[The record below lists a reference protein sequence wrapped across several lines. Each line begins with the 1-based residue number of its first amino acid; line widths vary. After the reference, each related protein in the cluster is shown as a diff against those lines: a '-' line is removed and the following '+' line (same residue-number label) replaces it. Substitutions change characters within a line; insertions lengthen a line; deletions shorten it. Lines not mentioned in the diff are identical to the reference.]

1 MRVSELR
8 GALEDALGPTYRVE
22 REVRPVGECRLFV
35 AVGPPTDPELLVK
48 VLPAELSLAVDAAV
62 FEREVLLLGDRL
74 GHAQLV
80 PPRGSGRAGAFVYH
94 ARRFVEGTT
103 LRAWLANHGEMPLRR
118 VIEVLRDVLLALA
131 HAHRGSIAHGDLRPE
146 NVLLTAGRVQVADTG
161 IVDAVGRAVPSALAG
176 GVGATLCAPAYLAPE
191 RRKNGGAGGP
201 RVARSVFARQMTAL
215 AQAGWQT
222 LTLAQFVERRQLGTS
237 AFRTPHSAFLLTF
250 DDGYA
255 GLAQHAYPVLA
266 DLGFTATTFLITDYV
281 GANNTWDM
289 RYTWRPLA
297 HLDWRTVEQWRAR
310 GFDFA
315 SHTASHARLTW
326 LGDARAADE
335 LGRARATLVRRLG
348 ASAGRAVAYPF
359 GAADARVERLA
370 RSAGHELGF
379 GGVRGNGGAMHV
391 PRIPVYV
398 WDAGNVPLGLRADRL
413 GSLGRLVAHVANR
426 CAVGTAVLKRLG

>member
-1 MRVSELR
+1 MARRRR
-8 GALEDALGPTYRVE
+8 GAGRGRPLGRGAHVSS
-22 REVRPVGECRLFV
+22 RPVLC
-35 AVGPPTDPELLVK
+35 
-48 VLPAELSLAVDAAV
+48 
-62 FEREVLLLGDRL
+62 
-74 GHAQLV
+74 
-80 PPRGSGRAGAFVYH
+80 YH
-94 ARRFVEGTT
+94 
-103 LRAWLANHGEMPLRR
+103 R
-118 VIEVLRDVLLALA
+118 V
-131 HAHRGSIAHGDLRPE
+131 
-146 NVLLTAGRVQVADTG
+146 
-161 IVDAVGRAVPSALAG
+161 
-176 GVGATLCAPAYLAPE
+176 
-191 RRKNGGAGGP
+191 GGP
-201 RVARSVFARQMTAL
+201 LELGVTRVARSVFARQMTAL

-335 LGRARATLVRRLG
+335 LGRARETLVRRLG

-370 RSAGHELGF
+370 RSAGYELGF

-398 WDAGNVPLGLRADRL
+398 WDAWRVPLGLEDGGL
-413 GSLGRLVAHVANR
+413 GALGRFVAHIANR
-426 CAVGTAVLKRLG
+426 CAVGTSWMLKLRQEHRAHSSS